1 MQMHTNTPA
10 AKGSRIGDPI
20 NSAISNASV
29 VGARHASAHDAS
41 TAETARPNR
50 AWALINN
57 TRRQHV
63 DIGSRGECFE
73 RDPIRY
79 MRTVLSLGWSADDD
93 MVMLPTRHM
102 DPTYAEV
109 LVWPVA
115 SDDAASSSTT
125 GSSGDGSYDD
135 DDGVGTSDDDRSDWS
150 DDTSDSGGEYD
161 DEDDRAYSSD
171 YDDAGGGSG
180 GAASRP
186 LARDGNGAVAHPNA
200 AVARSGT
207 AAGSGRGR

>member
-1 MQMHTNTPA
+1 MQTHANTHAP
-10 AKGSRIGDPI
+10 KGSRAGDPA
-20 NSAISNASV
+20 SGSNASALAA
-29 VGARHASAHDAS
+29 GARPTGGSDAS
-41 TAETARPNR
+41 TVETGNRSR

-79 MRTVLSLGWSADDD
+79 MRTVLSLGWSAEDD

-115 SDDAASSSTT
+115 SDDAASSSTAST
-125 GSSGDGSYDD
+125 SGDGSYDD
-135 DDGVGTSDDDRSDWS
+135 DDGTSDDDRSDWS

-180 GAASRP
+180 AAGSRP

-207 AAGSGRGR
+207 TAGSGRGR

>member
-1 MQMHTNTPA
+1 MHTNTPA

-50 AWALINN
+50 AWALIND

-135 DDGVGTSDDDRSDWS
+135 DDDDSSDDDDRSDWS
-150 DDTSDSGGEYD
+150 DDGSDD
-161 DEDDRAYSSD
+161 DDDDDRAYSSD
-171 YDDAGGGSG
+171 YDDEAQDDGGSRPRVQ
-180 GAASRP
+180 AS
-186 LARDGNGAVAHPNA
+186 NGATGAHPNTGA
-200 AVARSGT
+200 AKGNATTGAAR
-207 AAGSGRGR
+207 AR

>member
-1 MQMHTNTPA
+1 MQTHVNAPV
-10 AKGSRIGDPI
+10 AKGSRVGDPI
-20 NSAISNASV
+20 NSGNSNASA
-29 VGARHASAHDAS
+29 VGARPTGAPDAS
-41 TAETARPNR
+41 TAETGRPNR

-135 DDGVGTSDDDRSDWS
+135 DDSSDDSDRSDWS
-150 DDTSDSGGEYD
+150 DDGSDD
-161 DEDDRAYSSD
+161 DDDDDCAYSSD
-171 YDDAGGGSG
+171 YDDEAQDGGE
-180 GAASRP
+180 SRP
-186 LARDGNGAVAHPNA
+186 RAQASNGATGAHPNTGA
-200 AVARSGT
+200 ARSNAT
-207 AAGSGRGR
+207 AGPARGR

>member
-1 MQMHTNTPA
+1 MQTRGNAPDT
-10 AKGSRIGDPI
+10 KGSRIGDP
-20 NSAISNASV
+20 NNAPAAV
-29 VGARHASAHDAS
+29 PAARRTGTPDAS
-41 TAETARPNR
+41 GTETAGNSR

-63 DIGSRGECFE
+63 GIGSRGECFE

-115 SDDAASSSTT
+115 SDDAASSSST
-125 GSSGDGSYDD
+125 GSTDD
-135 DDGVGTSDDDRSDWS
+135 DDDDDSEDDDGSDDRSDWS
-150 DDTSDSGGEYD
+150 DDTDSDDNGD
-161 DEDDRAYSSD
+161 DDGDDDDRAYSSD
-171 YDDAGGGSG
+171 YDDSADDNPR
-180 GAASRP
+180 AH
-186 LARDGNGAVAHPNA
+186 AVAINANAPVSGQNTSAARRSHP
-200 AVARSGT
+200 G
-207 AAGSGRGR
+207 AGSARGQ